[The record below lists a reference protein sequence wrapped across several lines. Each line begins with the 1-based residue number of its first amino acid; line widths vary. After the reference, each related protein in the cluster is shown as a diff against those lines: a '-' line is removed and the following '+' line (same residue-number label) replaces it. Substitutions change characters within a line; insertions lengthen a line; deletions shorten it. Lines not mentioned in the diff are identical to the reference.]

1 MKLLIKIWLKMSF
14 LLQIKLRLIPY
25 KVIPLLL
32 RMKCAKMLF
41 IYYVFNNLAS
51 KFYFMFAALMRW
63 QKIL

>member
-41 IYYVFNNLAS
+41 IYYVFDDVAS
-51 KFYFMFAALMRW
+51 NFYFMLTALTR
-63 QKIL
+63 